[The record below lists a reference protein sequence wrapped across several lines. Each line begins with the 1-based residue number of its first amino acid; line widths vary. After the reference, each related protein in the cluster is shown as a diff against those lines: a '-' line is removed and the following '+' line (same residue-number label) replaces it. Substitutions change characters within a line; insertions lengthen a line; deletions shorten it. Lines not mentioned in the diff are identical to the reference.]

1 MSQKMQIL
9 HCIRNTMKQAISSE
23 EPSQRKALLEA
34 ADILVNELMLLE
46 DHNFYITR
54 YNKGRQLLMQGLNYI
69 SGDSTDIFHDADY
82 IPASVSE
89 EMSRIKISRATTQL
103 TTLLKNI
110 VTLLPTTG
118 NEDILTRHSNRY
130 QAAYRMNSASKYF
143 ATRPGSFCSLRRW
156 FSAFDFS
163 CFLLRAG

>member
-1 MSQKMQIL
+1 
-9 HCIRNTMKQAISSE
+9 MKQAISSE

-118 NEDILTRHSNRY
+118 NEDITHYLNSVVDWEVGLY
-130 QAAYRMNSASKYF
+130 QRQMENVSEPDLQVETEAVITQQGF
-143 ATRPGSFCSLRRW
+143 Q
-156 FSAFDFS
+156 
-163 CFLLRAG
+163 